1 MMLQNDFV
9 AKHSD
14 WTSAKTNFHLIVITA
29 AAIATHIS
37 ILLSRKIN
45 SRYSYHIKDFN
56 ELWQDKRS
64 LKKG

>member
-1 MMLQNDFV
+1 MSQNYSIPRPP
-9 AKHSD
+9 SD
-14 WTSAKTNFHLIVITA
+14 WTATKTNFNLILIAA

-45 SRYSYHIKDFN
+45 SRYSYHIIDFN